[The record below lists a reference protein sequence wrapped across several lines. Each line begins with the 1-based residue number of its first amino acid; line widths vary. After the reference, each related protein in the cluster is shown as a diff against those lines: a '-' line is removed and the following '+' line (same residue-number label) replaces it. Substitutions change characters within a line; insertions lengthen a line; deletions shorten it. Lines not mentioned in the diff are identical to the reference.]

1 MGAQEARRTADAVA
15 EVDSVVDAVA
25 PLAPELPDPRPAGT
39 AADSALD
46 VPDQR
51 TRPRPDARPEYR
63 DPTTKMVAPGARA
76 WDLDDVLDALFF
88 AVAAAATC
96 WFAVLLVAGG
106 LHLDWGTGLRLLLF
120 WAVLAYL
127 ALPRLHQVLTWL
139 YVPDYFIGRT
149 RTGDGLLGDPVNLG
163 AWGSEEALH
172 TAMTSAGWVR
182 SDLVTL
188 RSSARLIGAWAR
200 RRPYPSAPVST
211 LTLFGR
217 RQDVAYVKEVDGNPS
232 QRHHVRFWRVPEG
245 WLLPGGASV
254 DWLAAGSYDRA
265 VGLSSLTFQVTHKID
280 TDIDLERNYI
290 VDDVRWAVPEADLE
304 VWPRFFTSYHST
316 NGGGDKVSTDG
327 ALCVLDLRDVDP
339 GDGEDARAARGRDD
353 AARHHTRPGD
363 LIKAMLLLV
372 ALVVI
377 DAVRWTA
384 VDLPELLAGEPG
396 SVRAAVAGLSVL
408 LVLAV
413 ALLAAAAWRG
423 HPRSRVVLMGV
434 LAIGALADLAQV
446 TAVGVDSAGGLLLT
460 TALQV
465 LALLALTS
473 RDVHQWERAR
483 KGSRVRA
490 RRG

>member
-1 MGAQEARRTADAVA
+1 
-15 EVDSVVDAVA
+15 
-25 PLAPELPDPRPAGT
+25 
-39 AADSALD
+39 
-46 VPDQR
+46 
-51 TRPRPDARPEYR
+51 
-63 DPTTKMVAPGARA
+63 MVAPGACA

-182 SDLVTL
+182 SDPVTL

-200 RRPYPSAPVST
+200 RRPYPPAPVST

-290 VDDVRWAVPEADLE
+290 VDDVRWAVPTAGLE

-396 SVRAAVAGLSVL
+396 EVRAAVAGLSVL

-473 RDVHQWERAR
+473 RDVHQWEHAR

>member
-1 MGAQEARRTADAVA
+1 M
-15 EVDSVVDAVA
+15 DAVA
-25 PLAPELPDPRPAGT
+25 PLAPEL
-39 AADSALD
+39 
-46 VPDQR
+46 
-51 TRPRPDARPEYR
+51 PDARPEYR
-63 DPTTKMVAPGARA
+63 DPTTKMVAPGARS

-106 LHLDWGTGLRLLLF
+106 LHLDWDTGLRLLVF

-149 RTGDGLLGDPVNLG
+149 RTGDGLLGDPVNLA

-172 TAMTSAGWVR
+172 AAMTRAGWVR
-182 SDLVTL
+182 ADPVTL
-188 RSSARLIGAWAR
+188 RSGLRLIGAWAR
-200 RRPYPSAPVST
+200 RRPYPAAPVST

-217 RQDVAYVKEVDGNPS
+217 RQDVAYVKEVDGTPS
-232 QRHHVRFWRVPEG
+232 QRHHVRLWRVSEG
-245 WLLPGGASV
+245 WLLSGGASV
-254 DWLAAGSYDRA
+254 DWLAAGSYERA

-290 VDDVRWAVPEADLE
+290 VDAVRWA
-304 VWPRFFTSYHST
+304 
-316 NGGGDKVSTDG
+316 
-327 ALCVLDLRDVDP
+327 
-339 GDGEDARAARGRDD
+339 
-353 AARHHTRPGD
+353 
-363 LIKAMLLLV
+363 
-372 ALVVI
+372 
-377 DAVRWTA
+377 A

-408 LVLAV
+408 LVIAV
-413 ALLAAAAWRG
+413 ASLAAAVWRG
-423 HPRSRVVLMGV
+423 HPRSRILLMGV

-473 RDVHQWERAR
+473 REVHQWERAR
-483 KGSRVRA
+483 KGVRVRA